1 MTSTIWR
8 IAAAAGSLL
17 LIASAAAACGGAD
30 DDAANSEAP
39 QMRESRGDDAY
50 INSYSNEA
58 ALGAVPPSDGDS
70 AGGAELLSDETSG
83 GGAGTGAAQILDRK
97 QILTATV
104 RIEAE
109 DVTDA
114 FQQAGA
120 IAVAAGGVVFSSTFS
135 GEGDTEAAS
144 VTIRIPNDRYQSTL
158 ASLRE
163 LGTVTREESTGID
176 VTGEYIDLQSR
187 LRNLAA
193 TEAQYL
199 ELLTKATNV
208 NDILTVQDRINATRG
223 EIEQVQGR
231 IALFDNQTELS
242 TITVFLSAPVA
253 VADDG
258 GGLGNPLEVA
268 EKAFEASL
276 VTLGGLAIGVLAVV
290 AYSWW
295 LIPLAAGGAYVWRR
309 QMKAN
314 RERREAAP
322 PAA

>member
-1 MTSTIWR
+1 MSSNIWR
-8 IAAAAGSLL
+8 IGAAAAGLL
-17 LIASAAAACGGAD
+17 LVASVAFACGGST
-30 DDAANSEAP
+30 DDAGDSEA
-39 QMRESRGDDAY
+39 QRIGEAGGNDTFTYTTD
-50 INSYSNEA
+50 A
-58 ALGAVPPSDGDS
+58 ALGAVPPSDGD
-70 AGGAELLSDETSG
+70 AAEQVELLSDKSSG
-83 GGAGTGAAQILDRK
+83 GSAGAGAAQILDRK

-135 GEGDTEAAS
+135 GEGDTKTAS
-144 VTIRIPNDRYQSTL
+144 VTIRIPNEGYQSTL

-163 LGTVTREESTGID
+163 LGDVKREESTGTD
-176 VTGEYIDLQSR
+176 VTGEYIDMQSR
-187 LRNLAA
+187 LRNLTA

-199 ELLTKATNV
+199 ELLGKATNI
-208 NDILTVQDRINATRG
+208 NDILTVQDRLNVTRS

-242 TITVFLSAPVA
+242 TITLFLTAPLA
-253 VADDG
+253 VADSG
-258 GGLGNPLEVA
+258 GSLGNPLEVA
-268 EKAFEASL
+268 EEAFEASL
-276 VTLGGLAIGVLAVV
+276 VTLGGIAIGVLAVI

-295 LIPLAAGGAYVWRR
+295 LIPLVAAGAYIWRR
-309 QMKAN
+309 QVKAN
-314 RERREAAP
+314 RQRQQVAP